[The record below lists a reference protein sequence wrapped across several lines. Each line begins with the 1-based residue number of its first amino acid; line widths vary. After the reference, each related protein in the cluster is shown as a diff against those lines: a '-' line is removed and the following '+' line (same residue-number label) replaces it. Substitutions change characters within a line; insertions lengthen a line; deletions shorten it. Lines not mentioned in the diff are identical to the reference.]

1 MSANFIVE
9 AEVRTGSGTAAS
21 RRARRNGQVPVVV
34 YGGGEDEQY
43 LLVDHNKIML
53 QLAVES
59 FHSALVQLQVGEED
73 LQRAILRDV
82 QMHPFKAQVLHLD
95 FQRVSRTDTI
105 TMTVPFHFVGEEEA
119 PGVKSDDG
127 IMSHSMTSVDITCL
141 GSDLPE
147 YIEVDMA
154 TAEIGDV
161 FHISDIILPAGV
173 ESIELSHGEEHD
185 LAIANVAQPKGG
197 SEEEDEAAEAAERL
211 EAAGGAPA
219 EDGKDDKDDKDG
231 KDDKES

>member
-1 MSANFIVE
+1 
-9 AEVRTGSGTAAS
+9 
-21 RRARRNGQVPVVV
+21 VVV

-59 FHSALVQLQVGEED
+59 FHSALVQLKVGDDD

-105 TMTVPFHFVGEEEA
+105 TMTVPFHFIGEDDS
-119 PGVKSDDG
+119 PGVAVENG
-127 IMSHSMTSVDITCL
+127 IMTHSMTSVDITCL

-147 YIEVDMA
+147 YISVDVSGLHLGDSVSLGEVQ
-154 TAEIGDV
+154 
-161 FHISDIILPAGV
+161 LPEGV
-173 ESIELSHGEEHD
+173 EFSSSLQEADMELSVASVLAPKKPQTEDSDEDDAGEAVEGAD
-185 LAIANVAQPKGG
+185 TP
-197 SEEEDEAAEAAERL
+197 EADATEGDA
-211 EAAGGAPA
+211 
-219 EDGKDDKDDKDG
+219 D
-231 KDDKES
+231 

>member
-59 FHSALVQLQVGEED
+59 FHSALVQLHVGDD
-73 LQRAILRDV
+73 LQRAVLRDV
-82 QMHPFKAQVLHLD
+82 QMHPYKQQVMHLD
-95 FQRVSRTDTI
+95 FQRVSRKDTI
-105 TMTVPFHFVGEEEA
+105 TMTVPLHFKGEEEA
-119 PGVKSDDG
+119 PGVKIESG
-127 IMSHSMTSVDITCL
+127 IMSHSMTSIDVSCL

-147 YIEVDMA
+147 YVEVDVSALNMG
-154 TAEIGDV
+154 ESVSLGEV
-161 FHISDIILPAGV
+161 QLPEGV
-173 ESIELSHGEEHD
+173 EFASTVQDSDLELPVASVLAPKKPQAVEEEEVEEVVEGEET
-185 LAIANVAQPKGG
+185 
-197 SEEEDEAAEAAERL
+197 E
-211 EAAGGAPA
+211 APA
-219 EDGKDDKDDKDG
+219 EEGG
-231 KDDKES
+231 ESEE

>member
-43 LLVDHNKIML
+43 LLVDHNKMIL
-53 QLAVES
+53 QLDVEA
-59 FHSALVQLQVGEED
+59 FHSALVQLHVGDD

-82 QMHPFKAQVLHLD
+82 QMHPFKQQIMHLD

-105 TMTVPFHFVGEEEA
+105 TMTIPLHFKGEEDA
-119 PGVKSDDG
+119 PGVKTENG
-127 IMSHSMTSVDITCL
+127 VMTHNMTSLDITCL

-147 YIEVDMA
+147 YIEVDVSA
-154 TAEIGDV
+154 LSTGDSV
-161 FHISDIILPAGV
+161 YLSAVTLPKDV
-173 ESIELSHGEEHD
+173 ELSASYSEDDMELPVASV
-185 LAIANVAQPKGG
+185 LALKGP
-197 SEEEDEAAEAAERL
+197 SAAALEEEAAAEASAAAAE
-211 EAAGGAPA
+211 GAS
-219 EDGKDDKDDKDG
+219 
-231 KDDKES
+231 KE